1 MQRNTHR
8 TFKWLYTVIYL
19 PVFIAGL
26 SIVKCRFYFHILSIT
41 QLLGTSHWRNKVQ
54 KDISTFYYTDT
65 SLGVWCVLE
74 DNHTGESDV
83 WLHSRGRWRVGL
95 HFRWNHWSTGPFWCI
110 VVERSIAQQD
120 GSFPCQ
126 LHRTDLMSS
135 DFSEV
140 WNHYTKIQSTNRL
153 PNAC

>member
-1 MQRNTHR
+1 M
-8 TFKWLYTVIYL
+8 L
-19 PVFIAGL
+19 
-26 SIVKCRFYFHILSIT
+26 
-41 QLLGTSHWRNKVQ
+41 HWVC
-54 KDISTFYYTDT
+54 
-65 SLGVWCVLE
+65 VCVLE

-120 GSFPCQ
+120 WSFPCQ

-140 WNHYTKIQSTNRL
+140 WNHYTKIQIHQSLTKCLLIMYGLVDYYQITFIKLAADLLRRSEKKTHEALCCFSFSYTFFIYIIFMVRRKN
-153 PNAC
+153 